1 MATFT
6 NLRRIDSRTIAF
18 TLENITVTYANALR
32 RLMTIGVET
41 VAFNADID
49 HAGRTGDVVIEAN
62 DTPMT
67 NEMLAHRISMIP
79 IHVRDPQRFNPE
91 EYEFRLNVVNDSD
104 RSVDVVAGDFEV
116 WRTTGDA
123 EPVRVNTSEFF
134 PANPKTGDTCLIAVL
149 KSKSFGQAKGERITL
164 RAKASLGTGRR
175 HAAYIPTS
183 QASYAYTPDTDPER
197 RKAVFEAWLSSSKK
211 QTLAALETDEAKRA
225 ALEREFNTMQVA
237 RCFLKNEKD
246 EPYSFDFTV
255 ESAGVLDPV
264 YIVRRACEI
273 AEAMCARYS
282 NLDTGDLPDDV
293 TIQPANAEMFGF
305 DFDFRGHDHTLR
317 IMLSTFLVEN
327 HIEGDAEPKI
337 AYASGD
343 VYHPL
348 RDVTMLRI
356 GTDDGQEVTAR
367 QALAAAARGCAELYR
382 SLRARWQEVTGAGG
396 GAGPSRRRP
405 VVPAGAGA
413 GAPKITVNKTA

>member
-1 MATFT
+1 MAASFT
-6 NLRRIDSRTIAF
+6 NLRRVDSRTIAF

-41 VAFNADID
+41 AAFNADID

-104 RSVDVVAGDFEV
+104 RSLDVVAGDFEI
-116 WRTTGDA
+116 WRKTDGSD

-149 KSKSFGQAKGERITL
+149 KSKSFGQVKGERITL
-164 RAKASLGTGRR
+164 KAKASIGTGRR

-183 QASYAYTPDTDPER
+183 QAAYAYTPDTDPER

-211 QTLAALETDEAKRA
+211 QSLAALEADDAKRA

-237 RCFLKNEKD
+237 RCYLKNEKD

-273 AEAMCARYS
+273 AEAMCARYA

-337 AYASGD
+337 MYASGD

-348 RDVTMLRI
+348 RDMTMLRI

-367 QALAAAARGCAELYR
+367 QALAASARGCAELYR
-382 SLRARWQEVTGAGG
+382 SLRARWQEATGVA
-396 GAGPSRRRP
+396 GAGPRRRP
-405 VVPAGAGA
+405 VVVPSGGASA
-413 GAPKITVNKTA
+413 KITVNKTA